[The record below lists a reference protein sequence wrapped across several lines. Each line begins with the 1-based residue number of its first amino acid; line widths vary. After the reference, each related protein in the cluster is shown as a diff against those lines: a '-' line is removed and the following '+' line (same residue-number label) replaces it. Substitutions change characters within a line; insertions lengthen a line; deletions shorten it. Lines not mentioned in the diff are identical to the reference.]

1 MPTTALSEFTE
12 VLGDFRQLGSLAL
25 KGAVAAPLADLWLK
39 LGPPPTNAIAVLTSL
54 AEFVTVI
61 WVFHFWHDTDE
72 RQIKSGMKVSLI
84 CFVASLV
91 ACLVLLEQ
99 FTVTPGPGRDRI
111 IIGFHIRPD
120 VQPILTP
127 MYKAEDAM
135 RDNEYDA
142 DKVWTRES
150 ISIARIAVT
159 LTWLLSFSCLAVYL
173 TAFIMSQRRRSA
185 LAVADPPAVS
195 TKSNT

>member
-1 MPTTALSEFTE
+1 MATTGLGEFTE

-25 KGAVAAPLADLWLK
+25 KGAVAAPLANLWLK

-54 AEFVTVI
+54 AEFVTVV
-61 WVFHFWHDTDE
+61 WVFHFWHDANE
-72 RQIKSGMKVSLI
+72 GQIKTRMKVSLV
-84 CFVASLV
+84 CFVAGLV

-99 FTVTPGPGRDRI
+99 LTVTPGPGRDRI
-111 IIGFHIRPD
+111 IIGFRIRPD
-120 VQPILTP
+120 VQPILTTK
-127 MYKAEDAM
+127 YKAEDAM

-150 ISIARIAVT
+150 ISIARISVT
-159 LTWLLSFSCLAVYL
+159 LTWLFSFSCLAIYL

-185 LAVADPPAVS
+185 LAMPDSPL
-195 TKSNT
+195 